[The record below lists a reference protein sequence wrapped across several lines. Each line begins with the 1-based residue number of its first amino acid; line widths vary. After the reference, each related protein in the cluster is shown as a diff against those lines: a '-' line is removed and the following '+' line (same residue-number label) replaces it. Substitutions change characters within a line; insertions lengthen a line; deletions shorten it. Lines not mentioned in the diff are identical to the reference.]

1 MDGARELIAGA
12 LPYERALARY
22 FSELSEIVDPP
33 SIWSIDQVH
42 RAYVG
47 EPRIRD
53 TGLSRARWPRGGTSP
68 RRR

>member
-1 MDGARELIAGA
+1 MTQARIREDLDRIVDGARELIAGA

-47 EPRIRD
+47 
-53 TGLSRARWPRGGTSP
+53 
-68 RRR
+68 